1 MNRRELFRTTLLTA
15 AGAAGVATHAGAVEF
30 PADLDASKQLAR
42 ADWKPEF
49 LDPHQNDTL
58 AALSELI
65 IPETDTPGAK
75 TALCNRFIDRLLKVE
90 SRETQQ
96 AFLNSLAFFDGE
108 SIRRHGKAFVYLAPE
123 LQTELLELV
132 AYPHTLESWGDVED
146 ASSGHNHFSTIKDW
160 VSRSFYSSEAGM
172 KALGWNGA
180 FPHGEPSAC
189 GAPTATHEH
198 SG

>member
-15 AGAAGVATHAGAVEF
+15 AGAAGAAARAGALEF
-30 PADLDASKQLAR
+30 PPDFDASKQLAR

-49 LDPHQNDTL
+49 LDAHQNDTL
-58 AALSELI
+58 IALSELI
-65 IPETDTPGAK
+65 IPETETPGAK

-90 SRETQQ
+90 SHENQR

-108 SIRRHGKAFVYLAPE
+108 SIRRHGKAFVYLALE
-123 LQTELLELV
+123 LQTELLEFV
-132 AYPHTLESWGDVED
+132 AYPHTLESWGDVEED

-160 VSRSFYSSEAGM
+160 VSRSFYSSEAGQ
-172 KALGWNGA
+172 KALGWDGA

-189 GAPTATHEH
+189 GAATGKHEH
-198 SG
+198 

>member
-15 AGAAGVATHAGAVEF
+15 VGAAGVARGTGALEF
-30 PADLDASKQLAR
+30 PENFDASKELAR

-49 LDPHQNDTL
+49 LDAHQNDTL
-58 AALSELI
+58 VALSELI
-65 IPETDTPGAK
+65 IPETETAGAK

-96 AFLNSLAFFDGE
+96 SFLNSLAFFDGE
-108 SIRRHGKAFVYLAPE
+108 SIRRHGKAFVYLTPE
-123 LQTELLELV
+123 AQTELLELV

-146 ASSGHNHFSTIKDW
+146 ASSGHGHFSTIKDW
-160 VSRSFYSSEAGM
+160 VSRSFYSSEAGQ
-172 KALGWNGA
+172 KALGWDGA

-189 GAPTATHEH
+189 GAAPAKHEH
-198 SG
+198 